1 MPTPTEEFLSG
12 LCRNSFL
19 SLWSHPHPYRNT
31 TPIPHELCDVLVV
44 FGNDVILFSDKS
56 IAFPVH
62 DDLQVAWSR
71 WYRSAIM
78 DSAKQLFGAARWLRE
93 HPDRV
98 FADAKCTRPLRV
110 PLPAASYARYH
121 LIAVAWGAGDA
132 CHDFY
137 GINSSRSLMVNSGL
151 VGDANLQEPFSV
163 GRVDAR
169 RQFVHVLDELSLQL
183 VMQEIDTAPDFV
195 DYLNIRASL
204 LTNSDRLIIAP
215 GEEELLASYLTNVD
229 ENDVHNFLASE
240 QVAGSDGVM
249 FAEGGWDHYLNHP
262 QRKAKFDANKISYL
276 WDHLIEHLIR
286 ELPEGV
292 QPEGDPAISR
302 EEALRVMASESRF
315 SRRMFGRHLAEVM
328 ELTRNLPPRKS
339 FVRVGLIRER
349 PETAY
354 VFLVLAPEPS
364 RSQEEYRLARNN
376 ILSAY
381 CNVLAVEMPETR
393 RIVGIGMVPA
403 GHVPTSEALCF
414 LRSEDIG
421 EGSRIEIRRMQT
433 ELKILVNFRERMLV
447 ERITEYPDS

>member
-1 MPTPTEEFLSG
+1 
-12 LCRNSFL
+12 
-19 SLWSHPHPYRNT
+19 
-31 TPIPHELCDVLVV
+31 
-44 FGNDVILFSDKS
+44 
-56 IAFPVH
+56 
-62 DDLQVAWSR
+62 
-71 WYRSAIM
+71 
-78 DSAKQLFGAARWLRE
+78 
-93 HPDRV
+93 
-98 FADAKCTRPLRV
+98 
-110 PLPAASYARYH
+110 
-121 LIAVAWGAGDA
+121 
-132 CHDFY
+132 
-137 GINSSRSLMVNSGL
+137 MVNSGL